1 MTDEWLAL
9 VARDLGVDVEID
21 QRPLLA
27 MAREVAHRVE
37 RKATPLTTFLIGV
50 AIGSGSEARDID
62 ALCARVTELAEEW
75 ESSRDAHGRP
85 G

>member
-21 QRPLLA
+21 QQPLLA
-27 MAREVAHRVE
+27 AAREVAHLVE

-50 AIGSGSEARDID
+50 AIGRGSERDVD
-62 ALCARVTELAEEW
+62 VLCARVTELAEQW